1 MKDIEGQIVIDMHS
15 HNNKAASVEIQSSRP
30 LQAAGILIGKD
41 PHQALGM
48 IPLMYNIC
56 GIAQA
61 RTSLLAIQHC
71 LSIEIDPTM
80 EIARDMLVLVEN
92 AREHLFRIFIDWP
105 ELLELNRDIHQMPSS
120 IRLVS
125 EFRQALFTDNKAF
138 ELDSRLK
145 PDSVRLLE
153 LINQLERELQQK
165 VFEISTR
172 DWLSICDID
181 GLNQWMNECDGIAAS
196 AIHAISDRG
205 WNSQGYSDCPHLPE
219 LDADDL
225 LKRLNTSDA
234 DKFIAQP
241 DWQGGLYE
249 TTALTRQQDHGVIPE
264 LTRGFGNALITRWV
278 ARLVELAS
286 IPQQLKQLLSQL
298 ERNHQPTIIDTGR
311 RVGIAQTEAA
321 RGRLI
326 HRVEIDQDRI
336 SHYQILA
343 PTEWNF
349 HPRGLITRSL
359 GNISANSAR
368 QLELLAR
375 LIVNAIDP
383 CVGYALR
390 VH

>member
-15 HNNKAASVEIQSSRP
+15 HNNQAVSVEIQSSRP
-30 LQAAGILIGKD
+30 LQAPGILIGKG
-41 PHQALGM
+41 PHQALSM

-61 RTSLLAIQHC
+61 RTSLLAMQQC
-71 LSIEIDPTM
+71 LSIELNPAM

-105 ELLELNRDIHQMPSS
+105 NLLDLSRDMHRSPSS
-120 IRLVS
+120 IRLTG
-125 EFRQALFTDNKAF
+125 EFKQALFTDDKAF
-138 ELDSRLK
+138 ELNSQLK
-145 PDSVRLLE
+145 PDGAHLLE
-153 LINQLERELQQK
+153 LIDQLELELQQK
-165 VFEISTR
+165 VFDLSTQ
-172 DWLSICDID
+172 DWLAICDID
-181 GLNQWMNECDGIAAS
+181 GLNRWMNECDGIAAS
-196 AIHAISDRG
+196 AIHAISDQG
-205 WNSQGYSDCPHLPE
+205 WSSQGCSDCPHLPE
-219 LDADDL
+219 LDTAAL

-234 DKFIAQP
+234 DKFIAHP

-249 TTALTRQQDHGVIPE
+249 TTALSRQRNHGVIPE
-264 LTRGFGNALITRWV
+264 LIREFGNALTTRWV
-278 ARLVELAS
+278 ARLVELAR
-286 IPQQLKQLLSQL
+286 IPQQLKKMLPLL
-298 ERNHQPTIIDTGR
+298 ERNHQPAPIDTCR
-311 RVGIAQTEAA
+311 RVGIAQTETA

-326 HRVEIDQDRI
+326 HRVEIDQNRI

-349 HPRGLITRSL
+349 HPRGLIAKSL

-375 LIVNAIDP
+375 LIINAIDP

-390 VH
+390 IH

>member
-1 MKDIEGQIVIDMHS
+1 MKDIEGQIEIDMHS
-15 HNNKAASVEIQSSRP
+15 HNNKVVSVEIQSSRP
-30 LQAAGILIGKD
+30 LQAPNILIGKS
-41 PHQALGM
+41 PHQVLSM

-61 RTSLLAIQHC
+61 RTSLRAIQQC
-71 LSIEIDPTM
+71 LSIELDPVM

-105 ELLELNRDIHQMPSS
+105 KLLELNRDIFRPPSS
-120 IRLVS
+120 MHLIS
-125 EFRQALFTDNKAF
+125 EFKRALFTDDRAF
-138 ELDSRLK
+138 EMDSQLKLDNIHLH
-145 PDSVRLLE
+145 E
-153 LINQLERELQQK
+153 FINQLEQELQQK
-165 VFEISTR
+165 VFEISTQ
-172 DWLSICDID
+172 DWLAIGDID
-181 GLNQWMNECDGIAAS
+181 GLNQWMNEYDGIAAS
-196 AIHAISDRG
+196 AIRAISDQG

-234 DKFIAQP
+234 DKFIAHP
-241 DWQGGLYE
+241 DWQGNLYE
-249 TTALTRQQDHGVIPE
+249 TTVLTRQQDHGVIPE
-264 LTRGFGNALITRWV
+264 LTREFGNALITRWV

-286 IPQQLKQLLSQL
+286 IPQQLKQMLSQL
-298 ERNHQPTIIDTGR
+298 EGNHQSTITDNQ

-349 HPRGLITRSL
+349 HPRGLIAKSL
-359 GNISANSAR
+359 SNIKANSAR

-375 LIVNAIDP
+375 LIINAIDP
-383 CVGYALR
+383 CVGYTLR
-390 VH
+390 IH